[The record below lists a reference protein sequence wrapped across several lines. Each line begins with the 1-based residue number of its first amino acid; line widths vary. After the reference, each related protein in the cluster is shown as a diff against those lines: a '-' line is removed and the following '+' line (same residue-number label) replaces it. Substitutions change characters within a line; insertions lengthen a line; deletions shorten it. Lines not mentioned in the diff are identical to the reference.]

1 MLGYTMYVMYNT
13 IVINTWAPLPP
24 KRSPHL
30 RPSLIPPPLPRK
42 QQTQWLILSYPFSKM
57 YFKNCADKYITFL
70 LTLLQKITNIPKK
83 KSCQFCIP
91 QLSSLTL
98 QQSRSKNSKYFL
110 LSKKSHFLKIL
121 NVHAVIS
128 VSSFDP
134 IKSIPRFC
142 LFVL

>member
-1 MLGYTMYVMYNT
+1 MSYNT
-13 IVINTWAPLPP
+13 IVINTLAPLPL
-24 KRSPHL
+24 KSPPFD
-30 RPSLIPPPLPRK
+30 PSLTPSPRK

-83 KSCQFCIP
+83 NHVNFAF
-91 QLSSLTL
+91 LSYHLSLYIKAV
-98 QQSRSKNSKYFL
+98 QKNSKYFL